1 MRSRLDDIAG
11 EVGLVMK
18 QRDTLINSRK
28 ALGAAEFARER
39 GRFDEMHRALFKAH
53 WELTGKLEDVD
64 DLADE
69 VGLVMKQRDVLIN
82 SRKALGAAEFAR
94 ERGKFDEMHRAL
106 FKAHWELSGKLEDV
120 DDLVRIGTEAGLDP
134 VELRAAIEEGRYEQV
149 LDENRRLA
157 ESVGI
162 NAIPAHIF
170 GRRYLVLGAQPYDAF
185 TQVLDRLRQEPAP
198 SEP

>member
-11 EVGLVMK
+11 
-18 QRDTLINSRK
+18 
-28 ALGAAEFARER
+28 
-39 GRFDEMHRALFKAH
+39 
-53 WELTGKLEDVD
+53 
-64 DLADE
+64 E

-94 ERGKFDEMHRAL
+94 GRGKFEEMHRAL
-106 FKAHWELSGKLEDV
+106 FKAHWELTGKLEDV
-120 DDLVRIGTEAGLDP
+120 DDLVRIGVEVGLDP
-134 VELRAAIEEGRYEQV
+134 GELRAAIVEGRYEQV

-170 GRRYLVLGAQPYDAF
+170 GRRYLVLGAQPYEAF
-185 TQVLDRLRQEPAP
+185 AQVIDRLREEAAP
-198 SEP
+198 SAP